1 MKKEYFGKI
10 DGREVYR
17 YTLERSGIAL
27 GVLDFGA
34 TIQSLCVGS
43 VNIVRS
49 FQSADEYAKSDGYV
63 CCAIG
68 RVANRIAGGEFSL
81 NAAKYRLTK
90 NEGNNQLHGGAGG
103 FHAKFYDVEE
113 VENGCKMTYV
123 SPDGEEGYPGRLV
136 FSVTF
141 TLAEKAVHIEYS
153 ALSDQDTIWAP
164 TQHFYFNMNGP
175 IGNANSNALTIYAD
189 EYTPVNAELIP
200 IGKADVTGTPFDFR
214 KGKRIACEL
223 EKVGLYDHN
232 FLLTGSRAATLVG
245 DISGLKMDV
254 FTDMPAMQLYTGA
267 GGKSIDDEDKGG
279 VALEPQF
286 TPNAIN
292 MQGFEKPILKANEC
306 KRHFIRL
313 EF

>member
-1 MKKEYFGKI
+1 MKKERFGKI

-17 YTLERSGIAL
+17 YTLAKGGIEL

-34 TIQSLCVGS
+34 TIQSLCVGG

-49 FQSADEYAKSDGYV
+49 FPSADAYAKNDGYV

-68 RVANRIAGGEFSL
+68 RVANRIAGAEFSL
-81 NAAKYRLTK
+81 NGTKYRLTK
-90 NEGNNQLHGGAGG
+90 NEGENQLHGGAGG
-103 FHAKFYDVEE
+103 FHTKFYDVEE
-113 VENGCKMTYV
+113 VENGLKMTYV

-141 TLAEKAVHIEYS
+141 TLAEKALRIEYEGVS
-153 ALSDQDTIWAP
+153 SQDTIWAP
-164 TQHFYFNMNGP
+164 TQHFYFNMNGNV
-175 IGNANSNALTIYAD
+175 GNANSNELTIYAD
-189 EYTPVNAELIP
+189 EYTPVNDELIP
-200 IGKADVTGTPFDFR
+200 VGKADVKGTPFDFR
-214 KGKRIACEL
+214 AGKRIDCEL

-232 FLLTGSRAATLVG
+232 FLLNGNHAATLVG

-254 FTDMPAMQLYTGA
+254 FTDMPAMQLYSGA
-267 GGKSIDDEDKGG
+267 GLKSIDDEDKGG

-292 MQGFEKPILKANEC
+292 MQGVEKPILKANEC

>member
-1 MKKEYFGKI
+1 MKKELFGEI
-10 DGREVYR
+10 DGREVFQ
-17 YTLERSGIAL
+17 YTLEKGNIKL
-27 GVLDFGA
+27 GVLDFGG
-34 TIQSLCVGS
+34 TISRLVVDG
-43 VNIVRS
+43 VNIVRC
-49 FQSADEYAKSDGYV
+49 FATAEEYAKNDEYV

-68 RVANRIAGGEFSL
+68 RVSNRIAGGEFSL

-90 NEGNNQLHGGAGG
+90 NEGENQLHGGSG
-103 FHAKFYDVEE
+103 FHKKFYNVEE
-113 VENGCKMTYV
+113 IENGVKMTYV

-175 IGNANSNALTIYAD
+175 VGYANSNELTIYANA
-189 EYTPVNAELIP
+189 YTPVDRSLIP
-200 IGKADVTGTPFDFR
+200 TGSVVDVTGTPFDFR
-214 KGKRIACEL
+214 TGKRIDCEL
-223 EKVGLYDHN
+223 AKVGVYDHN
-232 FLLTGSRAATLVG
+232 FLLSGNRAATLVG
-245 DISGLKMDV
+245 DKSGLKMDV

-267 GGKSIDDEDKGG
+267 GEKLDEKDKGG

-292 MQGFEKPILKANEC
+292 MQGFEKPILKAKEC
-306 KRHFIRL
+306 KRHYIRL

>member
-1 MKKEYFGKI
+1 MKKELFGEI
-10 DGREVYR
+10 DGREVFQ
-17 YTLERSGIAL
+17 YTLEKGNIKL
-27 GVLDFGA
+27 GVLDFGG
-34 TIQSLCVGS
+34 TISCLVVDG

-49 FQSADEYAKSDGYV
+49 FATAEEYAKNDEYV

-68 RVANRIAGGEFSL
+68 RVSNRIAGGEFSL
-81 NAAKYRLTK
+81 NSAKYRLTK

-245 DISGLKMDV
+245 DISELKMDV

-267 GGKSIDDEDKGG
+267 GEKLDEKDKGG

-292 MQGFEKPILKANEC
+292 MQGFEKPILKAKEC
-306 KRHFIRL
+306 KRHYIRL